1 MCVTHSI
8 SKYHHKIQDSFT
20 INPITWTYGEAVL
33 LRHIRYLLAVAD
45 HGNFTRAAEALHV
58 SQPAL
63 SQQIKQ
69 LESNMG
75 VQLFDRSGRSVM
87 PTDAG
92 RVYLEHAR
100 RSLRELDA
108 GQRALKD
115 VSDLSRGQL
124 RLGVTPTFSEYLVAP
139 LIDRFTALY
148 PGVAIILTE
157 MSLEQITE
165 GLLNDAFDL
174 AIGFTGHHG
183 PEIDSQPLFDEKLCL
198 VMADPLPHGRATLT
212 LAHLQELRFALL
224 APGFAT
230 RMLVDAWC
238 QAQGFTP
245 NIVLEANSI
254 AILLKVVTQG
264 RMATILPDAIVREQ
278 TQLREVQLNPSLPGR
293 TVALL
298 RRKNGYQSAAAS
310 AFVKLLS
317 GV

>member
-1 MCVTHSI
+1 M
-8 SKYHHKIQDSFT
+8 
-20 INPITWTYGEAVL
+20 L

-75 VQLFDRSGRSVM
+75 VLLFDRSGRRIV

-108 GQRALKD
+108 GRRAVMD

-124 RLGVTPTFSEYLVAP
+124 RLGITPTFTEYLVAP
-139 LIDRFTALY
+139 LLDGFNELH
-148 PGVAIILTE
+148 PGVGITLTE
-157 MSLEQITE
+157 MSLEQIIDA
-165 GLLNDAFDL
+165 LINDVLDL
-174 AIGFTGHHG
+174 AIGFTGDHG
-183 PEIDSQPLFDEKLCL
+183 AEIHSQALFDEKLCL
-198 VMADPLPHGRATLT
+198 VTADSLFDGQAPLT
-212 LAHLQELRFALL
+212 LADLKTLRFALL

-230 RMLVDAWC
+230 RMAVDAWC
-238 QAQGFTP
+238 QKQRFTP

-254 AILLKVVTQG
+254 AILLKVVKQG

-278 TQLREVQLNPSLPGR
+278 AGLRELQTTHLLPSR
-293 TVALL
+293 TAALL
-298 RRKNGYQSAAAS
+298 RRKNGYQSVAS
-310 AFVKLLS
+310 DAFTKLAS
-317 GV
+317 GFRARM